1 MKKQSKNFEY
11 LQFNDIHFV
20 IGGIILTAIAFPI
33 LYMGVSIQEYLNDPF
48 YHLIKSSIY
57 ASCLWFLLRF
67 ELIYLRKKFP
77 KISQTLK
84 RNLFLALYGLIIT
97 FLTCLVLGAVLY
109 QIFDLLN
116 IKSRDDETFNFL
128 YVLYAYLMGLS
139 IFAMYEAVY
148 FAGKY
153 KRAVE
158 DRERLKTMHVQT
170 ELDHLRNQINP
181 HFLFNSLNTLMNLIP
196 KDSDRAMTYLN
207 KLSKFYRYSVNR
219 KDDTTVSIN
228 TEIKNAKIYAD
239 LLHERFGDN
248 IEISF
253 KGYFPD
259 SGMILPMTLQ
269 LLIENAV
276 KHNIVSKSKP
286 LYVEIYPD
294 FNGEYVIVKNNFQPK
309 IQAVNST
316 GMGLRNIRDRFSY
329 LTEKMVKISEGSD
342 TFEVSIPIIHSLV
355 PA

>member
-11 LQFNDIHFV
+11 LQFDDTYFV
-20 IGGIILTAIAFPI
+20 IGGIVATAIAFPI
-33 LYMGVSIQEYLNDPF
+33 LYMGVSIHEYLHDPL
-48 YHLIKSSIY
+48 YHLTKSSIY
-57 ASCLWFLLRF
+57 AASMWFLLRY
-67 ELIYLRKKFP
+67 ELIFLRKKFP
-77 KISQTLK
+77 KISQTIK
-84 RNLFLALYGLIIT
+84 RNLFLALYGLAIT
-97 FLTCLVLGAVLY
+97 FLTCLILGFILHHV
-109 QIFDLLN
+109 FNLLN
-116 IKSRDDETFNFL
+116 ITSKNDHFEFI
-128 YVLYAYLMGLS
+128 YVTYAYLMALS
-139 IFAMYEAVY
+139 IFAIYEAVY

-253 KGYFPD
+253 KGYFPE

-286 LYVEIYPD
+286 LYVEIHPD
-294 FNGEYVIVKNNFQPK
+294 FDGEYVIVKNNFQPK

-316 GMGLRNIRDRFSY
+316 GMGLRNIRDRFSF
-329 LTEKMVKISEGSD
+329 LTEKVVKISHGVD